1 MFLLE
6 IQFFIFIGGEE
17 MIINGDKKD
26 YLSEITIKEVIE
38 KLNLSENKIVVEVD
52 GEIIPRENYSKEL
65 NENSKVEIVSFVG
78 GG

>member
-1 MFLLE
+1 
-6 IQFFIFIGGEE
+6 

-65 NENSKVEIVSFVG
+65 NGNSKVEIVSFVG

>member
-1 MFLLE
+1 
-6 IQFFIFIGGEE
+6 

-26 YLSEITIKEVIE
+26 YLSETTIKEVIE

>member
-1 MFLLE
+1 
-6 IQFFIFIGGEE
+6 

-38 KLNLSENKIVVEVD
+38 KLNLSENRIVVEVD